1 MSVSVI
7 FSSRVERGADK
18 TVAVTEFDALLQ
30 SASMRAI
37 LLLISIFDFNSLLI
51 RIRRFPVHAPRPHP
65 PHMPNTPSSVKSVQ

>member
-65 PHMPNTPSSVKSVQ
+65 LLLPTTPCSLICVQ